1 MALIPKLER
10 KPEKK
15 PVSARLDEETRAMLD
30 QYAKFIGDAS
40 HEYVIAGALRLLFE
54 RDKEFAKWLTQ
65 NSSSAPAKPEV
76 SVVPTQPA
84 KATARVA

>member
-40 HEYVIAGALRLLFE
+40 HEYVIGHSLRFLFR
-54 RDKEFAKWLTQ
+54 RDKEFAKWLAQ
-65 NSSSAPAKPEV
+65 NSSTASAKPEV
-76 SVVPTQPA
+76 SVVPTQST
-84 KATARVA
+84 KAAARVA